1 MNVTY
6 SGVLISLLE
15 SKDGLKIFLQISA
28 LPLLK
33 FPRRNLYNLFYGL
46 F

>member
-1 MNVTY
+1 MTVTY
-6 SGVLISLLE
+6 NGVLIALLE

-33 FPRRNLYNLFYGL
+33 FPRRNLYNLSYGL